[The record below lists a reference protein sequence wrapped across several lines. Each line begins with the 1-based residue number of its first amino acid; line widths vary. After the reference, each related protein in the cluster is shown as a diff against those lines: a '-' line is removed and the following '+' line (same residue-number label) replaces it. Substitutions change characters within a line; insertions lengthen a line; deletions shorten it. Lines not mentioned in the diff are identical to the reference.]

1 MAKMKRNTKELRR
14 VVTALLSSV
23 APSVSF
29 SDTTQESYP
38 HTVFDLSQVLYDSGR
53 MLYTLEVNIVY
64 YGDDSTLADDTADR
78 VQELF
83 DGGNYNGDKI
93 SFYTRINTRNNV
105 IEADKSVIRRR
116 LLFEL
121 NLYSKEEM

>member
-14 VVTALLSSV
+14 VVAALLSSV

-29 SDTTQESYP
+29 SDTRQESYP

-64 YGDDSTLADDTADR
+64 YGDNSTLADDTADR

-105 IEADKSVIRRR
+105 IEADKSVVRRR

>member
-14 VVTALLSSV
+14 VVTALLSGV
-23 APSVSF
+23 APSGSF
-29 SDTTQESYP
+29 SDTRQESYP

>member
-14 VVTALLSSV
+14 VVAALLSGV

-64 YGDDSTLADDTADR
+64 YGDDSTVADDTADR

-105 IEADKSVIRRR
+105 IEADKSVVRRR

>member
-14 VVTALLSSV
+14 VVAALLSGV

-64 YGDDSTLADDTADR
+64 YGDDSTAADDTADR

-83 DGGNYNGDKI
+83 DGCNYNGDKI

>member
-14 VVTALLSSV
+14 VLVALLASV
-23 APSVSF
+23 APSVSL
-29 SDTTQESYP
+29 SDTKQESYP

-53 MLYTLEVNIVY
+53 TLFTMEVNIVG
-64 YGDDSTLADDTADR
+64 YGDDTVSIDDNADR

-83 DGGNYNGDKI
+83 EDCNFNGDKI
-93 SFYTRINTRNNV
+93 SFYTRINTRNNI
-105 IEADKSVIRRR
+105 IEADKSLIRRR

>member
-14 VVTALLSSV
+14 VVAALLSGV

-64 YGDDSTLADDTADR
+64 YGDDSTVADDTADR

-105 IEADKSVIRRR
+105 IEADKSIIRRR

>member
-14 VVTALLSSV
+14 VVAALLSGV

-64 YGDDSTLADDTADR
+64 YGDDSTVADDTADR

>member
-14 VVTALLSSV
+14 VVAALLSSV

-29 SDTTQESYP
+29 LDTRQESYP

-105 IEADKSVIRRR
+105 IEADKSIIRRR

>member
-64 YGDDSTLADDTADR
+64 YGDDSTTADDTADR

-105 IEADKSVIRRR
+105 IEADKSVVRRR

>member
-1 MAKMKRNTKELRR
+1 MKLFRSLLALFSSAAILFSLVGCGYSAVSSTEEEL
-14 VVTALLSSV
+14 AI
-23 APSVSF
+23 
-29 SDTTQESYP
+29 
-38 HTVFDLSQVLYDSGR
+38 VL
-53 MLYTLEVNIVY
+53 TL
-64 YGDDSTLADDTADR
+64 
-78 VQELF
+78 

-121 NLYSKEEM
+121 NLSFANELNIHGL

>member
-14 VVTALLSSV
+14 VVAALLSGV

>member
-14 VVTALLSSV
+14 VVAALLSGV
-23 APSVSF
+23 APSISF

-64 YGDDSTLADDTADR
+64 YGDDSTTADDTADR

-105 IEADKSVIRRR
+105 IEADKSVVRRR

>member
-14 VVTALLSSV
+14 VVMALLTSV

-29 SDTTQESYP
+29 SNTKRESYP
-38 HTVFDLSQVLYDSGR
+38 HTVFDLSQVLYDGGR
-53 MLYTLEVNIVY
+53 TLYTLEINIIG
-64 YGDDSTLADDTADR
+64 YGDDTTFIDDTADR

-83 DGGNYNGDKI
+83 EDCNYNGDKI
-93 SFYTRINTRNNV
+93 SFYTRINTRNNI

>member
-14 VVTALLSSV
+14 VVAALLSGV

-105 IEADKSVIRRR
+105 IEADKSVVRRR